1 MWKYSKDGEFSTKSA
16 YAIANTP
23 HEPNPS
29 FQGQWIWKLDVLP
42 KIVNFLWLCI
52 HNSAPVKHT
61 SASRVSPMTAPAPCV
76 KLTLKRLASTKGLYI
91 RPRFLVQNL
100 SSPCSC

>member
-29 FQGQWIWKLDVLP
+29 FQGQRIWKLDVLP

-52 HNSAPVKHT
+52 HNSAPVKHAL
-61 SASRVSPMTAPAPCV
+61 ASRGITND
-76 KLTLKRLASTKGLYI
+76 STCPLRKTHSEKIGI
-91 RPRFLVQNL
+91 
-100 SSPCSC
+100 C